1 MLRFTLCQFHSVI
14 VGGRGCFTDWSLSF
28 YQGYV
33 IKQNCYGENRSATGS
48 LETQSIQPGAASQI
62 PGQAL
67 HSSAPDYTGFRR
79 SRGCASGR
87 RGTIRDR
94 RLQVSCRNKLIYV
107 LVTTARRR
115 TSWEKFL

>member
-14 VGGRGCFTDWSLSF
+14 VRGRGCFHRLEFKLLSR
-28 YQGYV
+28 YV

-79 SRGCASGR
+79 SRGCAPGR

-94 RLQVSCRNKLIYV
+94 RLQVSCRNRLIDV